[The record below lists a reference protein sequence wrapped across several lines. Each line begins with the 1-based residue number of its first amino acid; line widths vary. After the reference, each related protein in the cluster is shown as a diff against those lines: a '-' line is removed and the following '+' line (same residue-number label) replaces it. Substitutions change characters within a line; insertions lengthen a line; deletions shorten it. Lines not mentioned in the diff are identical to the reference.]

1 MNNQMI
7 QMINQ
12 LKSVQNPKQAAM
24 KCLQNASKQ
33 GNVMAQGLLKDI
45 EAGNMSSAQNTL
57 KNYMQSKGADV
68 NAIMNIF
75 K

>member
-7 QMINQ
+7 QMINK
-12 LKSVQNPKQAAM
+12 LKSVQNPRQAAM
-24 KCLQNASKQ
+24 QCLQNASNK

-57 KNYMQSKGADV
+57 TNYMQSKGADV

>member
-12 LKSVQNPKQAAM
+12 LKSVQNPRQAAM
-24 KCLQNASKQ
+24 QCLQNASKQ

-45 EAGNMSSAQNTL
+45 ESGDMGSAQNTL
-57 KNYMQSKGADV
+57 TNYMQSKGADV
-68 NAIMNIF
+68 NAIINIF

>member
-24 KCLQNASKQ
+24 QCLQNASKQ

-45 EAGNMSSAQNTL
+45 ESGNMSSAQNTL
-57 KNYMQSKGADV
+57 TNYMQSKGADV
-68 NAIMNIF
+68 KAIMNIF